1 MRGFFN
7 FLRNLILLGII
18 AFGVWTYKTNPNV
31 QTATNDSLATLSQRI
46 NQLISTGSFK
56 APLISDNEPTERTYS
71 EQKTDDSSKKTGKQI
86 WAKNSATV
94 YIDIDDN
101 PVLRSATIDAMNAW
115 NRTGA
120 FLFKQV
126 DNKNKANIVVSV
138 MDKSDTSAAGQT
150 STTYNPVTGHLLKA
164 KVQLN
169 RYYLQNNWYG
179 YGKNRIIN
187 TAEHELGHAIGLS
200 HTHSVSVMYPSG
212 SIYTIQPRDITNV
225 EKLYHEN

>member
-1 MRGFFN
+1 MRGFFR
-7 FLRNLILLGII
+7 FLRNLIFIGLI
-18 AFGVWTYKTNPNV
+18 AFAVWSYQNNPNV
-31 QTATNDSLATLSQRI
+31 QLATNDSFAILKQRI
-46 NQLISTGSFK
+46 TQLISTGNMQ
-56 APLISDNEPTERTYS
+56 PPEIGDNEPTTRTDS
-71 EQKTDDSSKKTGKQI
+71 EGKTDDTGKKIGKQV

-94 YIDIDDN
+94 YIDIDNN

-120 FLFKQV
+120 FLFKQTN
-126 DNKNKANIVVSV
+126 DKNKANITVSV

-169 RYYLQNNWYG
+169 RYYLQNGWYG
-179 YGKNRIIN
+179 YSQNRIIN

-200 HTHSVSVMYPSG
+200 HTHSVSVMYPAG
-212 SIYTIQPRDITNV
+212 SIYTIQPRDITDV
-225 EKLYHEN
+225 KKLYHES